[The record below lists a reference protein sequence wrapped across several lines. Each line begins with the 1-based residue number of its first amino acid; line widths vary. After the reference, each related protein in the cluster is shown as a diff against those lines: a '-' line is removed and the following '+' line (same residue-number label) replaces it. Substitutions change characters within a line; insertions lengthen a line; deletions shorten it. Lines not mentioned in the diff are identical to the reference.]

1 MTAVCQT
8 GSGLQTNVDFVGV
21 GGVFLKSI
29 EEHTGW
35 GMGAGFLETIP
46 AVEGDIEWVKLLRLL
61 NMTCAV
67 NNQLLKLQNSRFD

>member
-1 MTAVCQT
+1 MTAVCLA
-8 GSGLQTNVDFVGV
+8 GSGLQTNVDFVCV
-21 GGVFLKSI
+21 GGVFLKSV
-29 EEHTGW
+29 EGW
-35 GMGAGFLETIP
+35 GMGVGYLETVP